1 MGEDAIIVAIVF
13 GSILGMITIPML
25 ISLAKKWVARNS
37 TSFDD
42 EKFERL
48 AKAFI
53 QHKKETERR
62 LQNIEAIVTDD
73 EPKSTSSSSSKSS
86 SRKLKQTQLHNQ
98 IEIDSD
104 ESEKTKKNQ
113 KESDGGNLRN
123 MLKE

>member
-13 GSILGMITIPML
+13 GSILGMMTIPML
-25 ISLAKKWVARNS
+25 ISLAKKWIDRNKV
-37 TSFDD
+37 TYDD

-53 QHKKETERR
+53 SHKKDVERR

-86 SRKLKQTQLHNQ
+86 SRELKKTQLHNQ

-104 ESEKTKKNQ
+104 ESQEAQKNQ
-113 KESDGGNLRN
+113 KESGGGNLRN

>member
-13 GSILGMITIPML
+13 GSILGMIAIPMF
-25 ISLAKKWVARNS
+25 INLAKKWIDRNS

-73 EPKSTSSSSSKSS
+73 EPKSTSTSSSKSS
-86 SRKLKQTQLHNQ
+86 PGELKKTQLHNQ
-98 IEIDSD
+98 IEIDSN
-104 ESEKTKKNQ
+104 ESEETKKNQ